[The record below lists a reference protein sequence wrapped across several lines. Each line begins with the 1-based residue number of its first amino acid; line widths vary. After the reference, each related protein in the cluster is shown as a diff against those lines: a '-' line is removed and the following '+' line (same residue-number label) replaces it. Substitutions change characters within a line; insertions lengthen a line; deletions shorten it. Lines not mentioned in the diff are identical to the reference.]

1 MATVTKK
8 VGDLRALLDLLD
20 GDHYVVGPRKE
31 GFTAL
36 ERLMALVIQGSGE
49 MASAEKGIHAMQ
61 GRFGNWSEVRVARA
75 FEVRDVLKAH
85 SVAFAAERSLL
96 VQEYLRRVFGLQN
109 HLELDWLYDATSERR
124 DRLLTQLTM
133 APDHAAAVL
142 DLDALEEEDSIP
154 VCKQIKLLFARLGLV
169 KSNPKEADVRAILE
183 PLVEEKEMYSN
194 FIKLRLL
201 AHYGCD
207 PKNPQGRSA
216 HLLQILWKERSA
228 KNLKAFAE
236 AAKEIGLPIEGK
248 LAQALKPP
256 AKKATKKKVA
266 KKKVAK
272 KAAKK
277 KVAQKATKKKVAKKA
292 SKKKAAN

>member
-8 VGDLRALLDLLD
+8 VGDLRALLDLLE
-20 GDHYVVGPRKE
+20 GDVYAVGSRKE
-31 GFTAL
+31 SFSAL
-36 ERLMALVIQGSGE
+36 ERLMALVIQGSGK
-49 MASAEKGIHAMQ
+49 MASAEKGIQALQ

-85 SVAFAAERSLL
+85 NVAYAPERSLL

-124 DRLLTQLTM
+124 DRLLSQLTM

-142 DLDALEEEDSIP
+142 DLDALEEEDPVP

-169 KSNPKEADVRAILE
+169 KSNPKESDVRDLLE
-183 PLVEEKEMYSN
+183 PMVEGDDYYPN

-201 AHYGCD
+201 AYYGCD
-207 PKNPQGRSA
+207 PKNPQGRNA
-216 HLLQILWKERSA
+216 HLLQILWKERGG
-228 KNLKAFAE
+228 KNLKAFAD
-236 AAKEIGLPIEGK
+236 AAKELGLPVEGK
-248 LAQALKPP
+248 LAEALKPAP
-256 AKKATKKKVA
+256 AKKAKKKAVAKKATKKKVA
-266 KKKVAK
+266 KK
-272 KAAKK
+272 AA
-277 KVAQKATKKKVAKKA
+277 KKKVAKKA